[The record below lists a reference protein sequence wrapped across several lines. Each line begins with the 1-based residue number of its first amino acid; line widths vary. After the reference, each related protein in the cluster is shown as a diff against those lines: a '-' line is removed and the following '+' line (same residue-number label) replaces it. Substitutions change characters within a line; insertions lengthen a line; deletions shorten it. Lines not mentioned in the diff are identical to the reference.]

1 MYCLFSKYFIEYTVT
16 KKSKRIILFFAT
28 ILSMMVVLANYKCL
42 SNFTGEHFVIIKMVV
57 EWSILLLGGG
67 ILFNE
72 ILATVSYRSF
82 YMKKTRI
89 NRKIFLLAYGLIVT
103 TNVIILLGT
112 LYPGILS
119 SDSISQIKQIL
130 THSYSNHHPYYYT
143 QIIHICIK
151 LGEYI
156 LGNINK
162 AVALYSIFSIMT
174 MAFCFIY
181 VVKIVYIITENN
193 IVTLITF
200 FCI

>member
-1 MYCLFSKYFIEYTVT
+1 MLKILIFFGLNYFSFYWCTFFARTDSYFSPYLLVYIVGMYCLFSKYFIEYTVT

-112 LYPGILS
+112 
-119 SDSISQIKQIL
+119 
-130 THSYSNHHPYYYT
+130 
-143 QIIHICIK
+143 
-151 LGEYI
+151 YI
-156 LGNINK
+156 L
-162 AVALYSIFSIMT
+162 V
-174 MAFCFIY
+174 FCHQTVFH
-181 VVKIVYIITENN
+181 K
-193 IVTLITF
+193 
-200 FCI
+200 